1 MIQSWLRHLFGLT
14 GWVLAPMLWAYGTLL
29 LLATLLG
36 GLLER
41 LGQWIDLKTGSP
53 LAWLAHLLLPYQL
66 HVVLACLTGLLL
78 AATFRRKILA
88 GLILCLLIINSVLY
102 ALNWPA

>member
-36 GLLER
+36 S
-41 LGQWIDLKTGSP
+41 LGQWIDLKTDSS
-53 LAWLAHLLLPYQL
+53 LAWLAHLLLPYQV
-66 HVVLACLTGLLL
+66 HVILACLTGLLL
-78 AATFRRKILA
+78 ATTFRRKVLA
-88 GLILCLLIINSVLY
+88 GMILCLLIINSVLY
-102 ALNWPA
+102 GLGWPA

>member
-1 MIQSWLRHLFGLT
+1 M
-14 GWVLAPMLWAYGTLL
+14 
-29 LLATLLG
+29 
-36 GLLER
+36 
-41 LGQWIDLKTGSP
+41 
-53 LAWLAHLLLPYQL
+53 PYQL